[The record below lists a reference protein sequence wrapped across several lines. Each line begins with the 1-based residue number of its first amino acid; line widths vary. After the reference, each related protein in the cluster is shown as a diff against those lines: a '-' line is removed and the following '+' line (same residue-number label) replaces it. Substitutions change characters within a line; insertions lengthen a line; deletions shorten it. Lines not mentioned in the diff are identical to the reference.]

1 MTETILST
9 TTMLLKKKIL
19 SIRWWLKKE
28 L

>member
-9 TTMLLKKKIL
+9 TIMLLKKKIL
-19 SIRWWLKKE
+19 SVQWWLKRE